1 MGIRLW
7 HRVARD
13 WMERRRFVL
22 EAKVHNRLYC
32 LSIRL
37 YQLMYHKYDL
47 VVISI
52 HIGADNSLQLTSN
65 PFQCRFHSALNRH
78 YIIVSNRLQEVGWL
92 LAADLSMATVLYT
105 NTAEHLCI

>member
-1 MGIRLW
+1 MPEWKEQGKEGAQKRWTDEAEENSKEMGIRLW

-13 WMERRRFVL
+13 QMEWKRPVL

-37 YQLMYHKYDL
+37 YQMMYHKYDL

-52 HIGADNSLQLTSN
+52 HIWCRQLTSAKN
-65 PFQCRFHSALNRH
+65 K
-78 YIIVSNRLQEVGWL
+78 
-92 LAADLSMATVLYT
+92 
-105 NTAEHLCI
+105 